1 MSFICFFSP
10 VFIALQYLNSAFASI
25 CIAWLESNSGKNLGL
40 TFYEWK
46 LLGEGGN
53 IIERLGKIYIL
64 LKEYSRI
71 DAEKNN
77 LFHLCGLCLY
87 SKYFLVTVS

>member
-1 MSFICFFSP
+1 M
-10 VFIALQYLNSAFASI
+10 ND
-25 CIAWLESNSGKNLGL
+25 E
-40 TFYEWK
+40 

-64 LKEYSRI
+64 LKEYSMI